1 MLYNKSTPTLTESV
15 FKDPPIEYRASPFW
29 SWNCRVTKELIK
41 KQLLYL
47 KEMGFS
53 GGQMHSRTGM
63 DVPYLSDE
71 FMELVRYCVDESK
84 KDGLLAWIYDE
95 DRFPSGAAGGIVTK
109 TPRFRQRTLLLT
121 TEDHMSEMKPKDEAV
136 ENGEPYFC
144 YAYDIVLNPAGEL
157 ASYRRIEP
165 EETAVG
171 TKWYTYCCPTPKSGW
186 YNNETYVDTLSKEA
200 MDRFISVT
208 HERYKEVVGDEFGKT
223 IRTVF
228 TDEPQSP
235 SRARLPTLT
244 AARTSES
251 RGHRSWRSFTASIT
265 TQI

>member
-1 MLYNKSTPTLTESV
+1 MLYNGSTPTLTESV
-15 FKDPPIEYRASPFW
+15 FKNPPIEYRAAPFW
-29 SWNCRVTKELIK
+29 SWNCRVTKELIE

-144 YAYDIVLNPAGEL
+144 YAYDIVLNSAGGACVIPPYRAGRDGCRNEMVYIL
-157 ASYRRIEP
+157 LSDTEKRVVQQRDIRRHPLERGNGPVYIGDSREVQRGCRRRIRKDDKNCVHRRA
-165 EETAVG
+165 AV
-171 TKWYTYCCPTPKSGW
+171 
-186 YNNETYVDTLSKEA
+186 
-200 MDRFISVT
+200 R
-208 HERYKEVVGDEFGKT
+208 R
-223 IRTVF
+223 
-228 TDEPQSP
+228 Q
-235 SRARLPTLT
+235 
-244 AARTSES
+244 
-251 RGHRSWRSFTASIT
+251 GHVCLR
-265 TQI
+265 